1 LEIIDKAI
9 LYLHIF
15 IANSNDYYLLFRIWI
30 LIITGEY
37 FSTMRL
43 LVCEDNKLVIK
54 TLSVVLG
61 KEGFEVDIADDGNKA
76 FEFLHKSKY
85 DLILVDIHLPF
96 HSGLEIIKFLRSDL
110 KQRTPVLVLS
120 AFSDQEIQKQAG
132 EMEIE
137 AYIVKPFN
145 PSDLIRKI
153 RSILKLDL

>member
-1 LEIIDKAI
+1 
-9 LYLHIF
+9 
-15 IANSNDYYLLFRIWI
+15 
-30 LIITGEY
+30 
-37 FSTMRL
+37 MRL

-76 FEFLHKSKY
+76 FEFLHKRKY

-137 AYIVKPFN
+137 EYIVKPFN

-153 RSILKLDL
+153 RAILKLDV